1 MQVIFVVL
9 ELPLVLSLICLH
21 GGTGNVLVCAHTAT
35 LPAFSR
41 WTCKQSPVH
50 GSASAVCVGRHGV
63 VDWPADPAHH
73 CQLPVLPP
81 AEYERYAKLMTS
93 LHAQPPTAKRP
104 HGPLTTSGANAAS
117 SNAADGSSA
126 GIAAADGSP
135 LVKKPKP
142 ERSLAAAKVKKSLK
156 RL

>member
-1 MQVIFVVL
+1 VY
-9 ELPLVLSLICLH
+9 
-21 GGTGNVLVCAHTAT
+21 A
-35 LPAFSR
+35 
-41 WTCKQSPVH
+41 
-50 GSASAVCVGRHGV
+50 AV
-63 VDWPADPAHH
+63 AA
-73 CQLPVLPP
+73 
-81 AEYERYAKLMTS
+81 AEYERFAKLMTS

-117 SNAADGSSA
+117 SSHAAADGSA
-126 GIAAADGSP
+126 GGTAADGSP